1 MTMGWWANE
10 NAGLG
15 DGWGQHDSNAN
26 NCIFYNALLRNNNP
40 YDDDELADLYE
51 YLEGLYVLPNTV
63 LSEYFDRCERLI
75 SKMNELGV
83 NTDENWNDI
92 DKNMISKI
100 RASIKERR
108 AVNLVDDVRA
118 CPFELETRYGIE
130 E

>member
-1 MTMGWWANE
+1 MTMEWTDTDWR
-10 NAGLG
+10 
-15 DGWGQHDSNAN
+15 QYDSNAS
-26 NCIFYNALLRNNNP
+26 NCIFHNAILRNNNP
-40 YDDDELADLYE
+40 YDDDELEDLYD
-51 YLEGLYVLPNTV
+51 YLEGLCVLPNTV

-108 AVNLVDDVRA
+108 AVNLVDDIRA
-118 CPFELETRYGIE
+118 CLFELETRYGIE